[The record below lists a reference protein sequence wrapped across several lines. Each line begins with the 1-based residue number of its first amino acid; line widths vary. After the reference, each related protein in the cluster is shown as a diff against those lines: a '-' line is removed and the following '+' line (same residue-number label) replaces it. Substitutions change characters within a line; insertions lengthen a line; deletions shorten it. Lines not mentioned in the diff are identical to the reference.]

1 MKYARWSS
9 NEEMMKY
16 VKGVNLETGV
26 KASGLPIMY
35 DDKYLYIDDRSA
47 HSLVVGSTG
56 CGKTQSVTLPMI
68 KLAMMA
74 GENIVVNDVKGE
86 IYKLTADKLTKEGYK
101 VLVIDFEN
109 PNLGNF
115 WNPLDLPYKLYKS
128 GDKDRALELIE
139 DLGYYIFTDKQE
151 SGDPFWVYSTSDYF
165 TGLTLN

>member
-47 HSLVVGSTG
+47 HSLVIGSTG
-56 CGKTQSVTLPMI
+56 CGKTQSITLPMI

-86 IYKLTADKLTKEGYK
+86 IYRLTADKLAKY
-101 VLVIDFEN
+101 LNIDISN
-109 PNLGNF
+109 
-115 WNPLDLPYKLYKS
+115 WNEVEVNNSIIINEEIQPLF
-128 GDKDRALELIE
+128 DRI
-139 DLGYYIFTDKQE
+139 K
-151 SGDPFWVYSTSDYF
+151 
-165 TGLTLN
+165 